1 MIPRVSSKGQLLQAS
16 SMALDKR
23 LRLPGVFQMLAHHVG
38 FCNPC
43 LDSVVEKGAS
53 DVACALSSLPLDAP
67 GLLMTFE
74 SQGSVRFKHILFF

>member
-23 LRLPGVFQMLAHHVG
+23 LCLPGVFQVLARHVG

-43 LDSVVEKGAS
+43 LDSVVEKGTS
-53 DVACALSSLPLDAP
+53 DVACALSSLSLNAP
-67 GLLMTFE
+67 SLLMTFE
-74 SQGSVRFKHILFF
+74 SQGSVCFKLTLFF

>member
-23 LRLPGVFQMLAHHVG
+23 LCLPGVFRMLARHVG
-38 FCNPC
+38 FCNLC
-43 LDSVVEKGAS
+43 LDSVVEKRAS
-53 DVACALSSLPLDAP
+53 DVACALGSLPLAAP

-74 SQGSVRFKHILFF
+74 SQGSGCFKHILFF